1 MCYLS
6 HAWIQVLS
14 DRWYSASK
22 RQWSVVGWEVWIKC
36 CGVEGVSWMK
46 LDFQPKLQKRT
57 RKIFEEK
64 QKQVNTRNSEN
75 VTLLNLK
82 KNFFF

>member
-1 MCYLS
+1 
-6 HAWIQVLS
+6 
-14 DRWYSASK
+14 
-22 RQWSVVGWEVWIKC
+22 
-36 CGVEGVSWMK
+36 MK

>member
-1 MCYLS
+1 
-6 HAWIQVLS
+6 
-14 DRWYSASK
+14 
-22 RQWSVVGWEVWIKC
+22 
-36 CGVEGVSWMK
+36 MK

-82 KNFFF
+82 KNGQKHNFNRTKLKQLTALA

>member
-1 MCYLS
+1 
-6 HAWIQVLS
+6 
-14 DRWYSASK
+14 
-22 RQWSVVGWEVWIKC
+22 
-36 CGVEGVSWMK
+36 VEGVSWMK

-82 KNFFF
+82 KNGQKNNFNRTQLKQLTALA